1 MGNEI
6 GKKKNSNLINYLK
19 KIISWRKVRR
29 KKNKSKEL
37 AKKINKND
45 KQKDPR

>member
-19 KIISWRKVRR
+19 IIISWRKVRR

-37 AKKINKND
+37 AKKINK
-45 KQKDPR
+45 KW